1 MELLDSPDGSGVR
14 ARTAAIFGT
23 TPGPVRE
30 GVPAA
35 VGAGPLW
42 DGPPMA
48 VGAASLRDGP
58 GAGPG
63 AGGMREGP
71 PAGLG
76 APVFGDGPLGR
87 LRTWLFVRCG
97 FELRT
102 VLALAVVLVVACGL
116 AVHHYWVGRPR
127 TVRVPPAPVAAAS
140 PLPTLVPTSV
150 PAPAPVPGGPP
161 AATSAGSVLTVDVAG
176 KVAKPGLRR
185 LPRGSRVADAL
196 AAAGGPLPGTDT
208 TALNLARLLT
218 DGEQILVGVP
228 PPPGAAPAGPAP
240 GAPGVP
246 GPAAPLSLNS
256 ATEPQLEALPGVGPV
271 LAQHILDFRTQHGSF
286 TSLQQLRTIPGIGPR
301 KFAALEP
308 LVHP

>member
-23 TPGPVRE
+23 ARE

-35 VGAGPLW
+35 
-42 DGPPMA
+42 A

-58 GAGPG
+58 APAVGAASLREGPAAG
-63 AGGMREGP
+63 SGGVGGMREGP

-87 LRTWLFVRCG
+87 MRTWLFVRCG

-102 VLALAVVLVVACGL
+102 VLALGVVLVVACGL

-127 TVRVPPAPVAAAS
+127 TVRVPPVPVAAAS
-140 PLPTLVPTSV
+140 PVPV
-150 PAPAPVPGGPP
+150 LGAAPPP
-161 AATSAGSVLTVDVAG
+161 SAGAPPSAASARPVVTVDVAG

-185 LPRGSRVADAL
+185 LPKGSRVADAL

-208 TALNLARLLT
+208 TALNLARPLT

-240 GAPGVP
+240 GAPDP
-246 GPAAPLSLNS
+246 GAAGPGIPLSLTS

-271 LAQHILDFRTQHGSF
+271 LAQHILDFRTRHGSF

-308 LVHP
+308 LVQP